1 VPWPVYSER
10 FLAFND
16 QGMWRSY
23 TVPVGKRAVV
33 RCVTVSNSHDAAGQY
48 VVGLPGFNLLY
59 GAVQAASTVDFS
71 NLRHVLY
78 GGESL
83 SGWPGGS
90 KPSSMAVTRS
100 RAPGP
105 SEGLGG
111 RQMTPPRIVR
121 PVRGLQLPL
130 RAQLKVFSLSRPRG

>member
-1 VPWPVYSER
+1 VAWPVYSER

-33 RCVTVSNSHDAAGQY
+33 RCVTISNSHDAAGQY

-83 SGWPGGS
+83 SGYVYGPAMS
-90 KPSSMAVTRS
+90 CAVS
-100 RAPGP
+100 GYLLEDVSAGRAPAEDTPAQVLEDVPPP
-105 SEGLGG
+105 SA
-111 RQMTPPRIVR
+111 P
-121 PVRGLQLPL
+121 PL
-130 RAQLKVFSLSRPRG
+130 R